1 MCKMSPGSGYWC
13 MCIHITPPWF
23 VLMTA
28 LPLPID
34 CLWIYDYS
42 LLDAHEIIVNLM
54 QFCGDRIK
62 VLHIAFYSNGL
73 KMSLH
78 LSMVWLHAFHSVRV
92 TIYNISCAAPVTWI
106 ILRMGS
112 ANERRPYNVT
122 SYFIG
127 PTHTQNGPCAK
138 YTGLPYLCACY
149 HLTMQGHQTTK
160 EFIIFLKAFSVYLL
174 VNLRIPLVIK
184 GRK

>member
-1 MCKMSPGSGYWC
+1 MCEMSPGSGYRC

-62 VLHIAFYSNGL
+62 VLDIAFYGSGL

-78 LSMVWLHAFHSVRV
+78 LSMVWLHAFHPVRV
-92 TIYNISCAAPVTWI
+92 TIYNLSCAALVTG

-112 ANERRPYNVT
+112 ANEMRRYIVT
-122 SYFIG
+122 PYFIG
-127 PTHTQNGPCAK
+127 SAHTQNGPCAK
-138 YTGLPYLCACY
+138 YTRLPYHRLGLCASY
-149 HLTMQGHQTTK
+149 HLSVLGHQTAK
-160 EFIIFLKAFSVYLL
+160 EIMI
-174 VNLRIPLVIK
+174 
-184 GRK
+184 